1 MTQTGFYIDTS
12 RCAGCRTCSVACAD
26 LNNTPVCL
34 NLRRV
39 VEYEGGEWKKNWDGT
54 WRQNV
59 FAYYVSMGCNECAD
73 PACVKVCP
81 TKAHYKRAEDG
92 LVVID
97 TAKCIGCGACAA
109 ACPYGAPQL
118 DKVAKKMR
126 KCDGCVARTSKGGQ
140 PVCVESCPE
149 RALEFGDIEEL
160 RRKHGTLAAIAPL
173 PSEEETHPSLVIKPC
188 KRAKPVDFEGG
199 EEHRF

>member
-1 MTQTGFYIDTS
+1 MTQKGFFIDTS
-12 RCAGCRTCSVACAD
+12 RCTGCRTCSVACAD
-26 LNNTPVCL
+26 LHNTPVGL

-39 VEYEGGEWKKNWDGT
+39 VEFEGGT
-54 WRQNV
+54 WRKSKNGAWRQDV
-59 FAYYVSMGCNECAD
+59 FAYYVSQGCNECAD

-81 TKAHYKRAEDG
+81 TKAHFKRAEDG

-97 TAKCIGCGACAA
+97 EAKCIGCGMCAT

-118 DKVAKKMR
+118 DTAARKMR
-126 KCDGCVARTSKGGQ
+126 KCDGCVDRTAKGGL

-160 RRKHGTLAAIAPL
+160 RKKHGTLAAIAPL
-173 PSEEETHPSLVIKPC
+173 PDATKTGPSIVIKPSKC
-188 KRAKPVDFEGG
+188 AKPAGFDAGLA
-199 EEHRF
+199 HRF